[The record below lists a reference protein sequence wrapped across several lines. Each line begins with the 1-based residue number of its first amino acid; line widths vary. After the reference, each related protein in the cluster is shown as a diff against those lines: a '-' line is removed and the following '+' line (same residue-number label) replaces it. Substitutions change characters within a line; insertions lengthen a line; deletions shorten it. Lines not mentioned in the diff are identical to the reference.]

1 VRMSVGDFLL
11 KRLAELGSRYL
22 FGVPGDYNLWF
33 LEQVERSNH
42 IEFIGCCNELN
53 AAYAAD
59 GSARLVGVS
68 ALVTTYGVG
77 ELSAIAGV
85 AGAYAERVPIVCI
98 IGAPPLG
105 AIEGRTLLHHTL
117 GDGNFVNMLSSHR
130 DFSVAQTRI
139 EPANARWEID
149 RVLRSCWLEKRPVY
163 LQLPSDVPALTIE
176 APEEPL
182 QLAAP
187 TSDPRQL
194 VFAIE
199 RISTLIAEADA
210 PAILLDADV
219 ARFGLTR
226 PIVGLIQAHSI
237 PFATLPSAKAI
248 IDESHELHLGTY
260 RGAASTPEVRGAIEN
275 ADCLLCVCVRFT
287 DVATGF
293 FSHRLLSAELINIR
307 AFDVSIGATHV
318 PGLAGTDVLNTLVKV
333 LPVKPRRA
341 LPRRPKPPTRI
352 PSQSGQSLTQERFWQ
367 RMQDFIQ
374 AGDVVLTDIG
384 TCSAGTSGLRMPDG
398 VAVIGQP
405 LWAAV
410 GYGLPALL
418 GTLLAAP
425 HRRQLLF
432 IGDGAFQMTA
442 QELSTILRRG
452 LKPIIFLVNNNG
464 YTIERLILGPGSSY
478 NDINQWRYAEATSFF
493 DARDQAITYTV
504 RTEDELDDALAA
516 AGDRESLV
524 LVELVMSRLDAPGPL
539 VNFAQ
544 RCAAFNFPQ
553 LATLPESGSRG
564 LVRTSDAGERWPLS
578 DTKRPEHA
586 LIAQCAGSQASTSIP

>member
-11 KRLAELGSRYL
+11 KRLAELDARYL

-33 LEQVERSNH
+33 LEQAERSNH
-42 IEFIGCCNELN
+42 IEFVGCCNELN

-59 GSARLVGVS
+59 GFARLRGLS

-105 AIEGRTLLHHTL
+105 AIEERALLHHTL
-117 GDGNFVNMLSSHR
+117 GDGNFLNMLSSHR

-163 LQLPSDVPALTIE
+163 LQLPSDVPAITIE

-182 QLAAP
+182 HLAAP
-187 TSDPRQL
+187 TSDPTQL
-194 VFAIE
+194 VLAIE
-199 RISTLIAEADA
+199 RIVTRISEADA

-219 ARFGLTR
+219 ARFGLTK
-226 PIVGLIQAHSI
+226 PIMRLVQAHSI
-237 PFATLPSAKAI
+237 PFATLPSAKAL

-260 RGAASTPEVRGAIEN
+260 RGAASPPEVRRAIEN
-275 ADCLLCVCVRFT
+275 ADCLVCVGVRFT

-293 FSHRLLSAELINIR
+293 FSDRLHSDKLVHIR
-307 AFDVSIGATHV
+307 AFEATIGTVHV
-318 PGLAGTDVLNTLVKV
+318 PGVTGFEVLSALVKA
-333 LPVKPRRA
+333 LPVKPHRV
-341 LPRRPKPPTRI
+341 LPLRPQPPTRL
-352 PSQSGQSLTQERFWQ
+352 PSRFNQWLTQERFWR

-374 AGDVVLTDIG
+374 AGDVVLADIG

-425 HRRQLLF
+425 RRRQLLF
-432 IGDGAFQMTA
+432 IGDGAF
-442 QELSTILRRG
+442 ELSTILRRG

-478 NDINQWRYAEATSFF
+478 NDINQWRYAEAASFF
-493 DARDQAITYTV
+493 DARDQAIAYTV
-504 RTEDELDDALAA
+504 RTEDELDAALAIA
-516 AGDRESLV
+516 RDQEALV
-524 LVELVMSRLDAPGPL
+524 LIELVMSRLDAPAPL
-539 VNFAQ
+539 AHFAQ
-544 RCAAFNFPQ
+544 RCAEFNFPW
-553 LATLPESGSRG
+553 LATLAQPG
-564 LVRTSDAGERWPLS
+564 L
-578 DTKRPEHA
+578 
-586 LIAQCAGSQASTSIP
+586 

>member
-1 VRMSVGDFLL
+1 
-11 KRLAELGSRYL
+11 
-22 FGVPGDYNLWF
+22 
-33 LEQVERSNH
+33 
-42 IEFIGCCNELN
+42 
-53 AAYAAD
+53 
-59 GSARLVGVS
+59 VS

-98 IGAPPLG
+98 VGTPPLG
-105 AIEGRTLLHHTL
+105 AIEERALPHHTL
-117 GDGNFVNMLSSHR
+117 GDGNFANMLSSHR
-130 DFSVAQTRI
+130 DFSVAQTRL
-139 EPANARWEID
+139 EPANARWEVD

-163 LQLPSDVPALTIE
+163 LQLPSDVPAITIE

-187 TSDPRQL
+187 TSDPPQL
-194 VFAIE
+194 VLAIE
-199 RISTLIAEADA
+199 KIATGMAEAYA

-219 ARFGLTR
+219 ARFGLTK
-226 PIVGLIQAHSI
+226 PIIRLIQAHSI
-237 PFATLPSAKAI
+237 PFATLPSARAL

-260 RGAASTPEVRGAIEN
+260 HGAASPPEVRGAIEN
-275 ADCLLCVCVRFT
+275 ADCLLCVGVRFT

-293 FSHRLLSAELINIR
+293 FSHRLHSDKLIHIR
-307 AFDVSIGATHV
+307 AFETTMGTVHV
-318 PGLAGTDVLNTLVKV
+318 TDVTGFEVLSALVKA
-333 LPVKPRRA
+333 LPVKPHRV
-341 LPRRPKPPTRI
+341 LPRRSQAPTRP
-352 PSQSGQSLTQERFWQ
+352 PSQFNQSLAQERFWQ

-374 AGDVVLTDIG
+374 AGDVVLADIG
-384 TCSAGTSGLRMPDG
+384 TCSAGMAGLRLPNG
-398 VAVIGQP
+398 VAVVGQA

-410 GYGLPALL
+410 GYTLPALL

-478 NDINQWRYAEATSFF
+478 NDINQWRYAEAASFF
-493 DARDQAITYTV
+493 DTQDRAIAYSV
-504 RTEDELDDALAA
+504 RTEDELEEALAA
-516 AGDRESLV
+516 ARDREALV
-524 LVELVMSRLDAPGPL
+524 LIELVMSRLDAPAPL

-544 RCAAFNFPQ
+544 SCAEFNFPQ
-553 LATLPESGSRG
+553 LAKRRGLTDHLVPCHSHGFSQSDVRANLAGSRIAPK
-564 LVRTSDAGERWPLS
+564 TMDAYRRQG
-578 DTKRPEHA
+578 
-586 LIAQCAGSQASTSIP
+586 

>member
-11 KRLAELGSRYL
+11 KRLAELDARYL

-33 LEQVERSNH
+33 LEQAERSNH
-42 IEFIGCCNELN
+42 IEFVGCCNELN

-59 GSARLVGVS
+59 GFARLRGLS

-105 AIEGRTLLHHTL
+105 AIEERALLHHTL
-117 GDGNFVNMLSSHR
+117 GDGNFLNMLSSHR

-163 LQLPSDVPALTIE
+163 LQLPSDVPAITIE

-182 QLAAP
+182 HLAAP
-187 TSDPRQL
+187 TSDPTQL
-194 VFAIE
+194 VLAIE
-199 RISTLIAEADA
+199 RIVTRISEADA

-219 ARFGLTR
+219 ARFGLTK
-226 PIVGLIQAHSI
+226 PIMRLVQAHSI
-237 PFATLPSAKAI
+237 PFATLPSAKAL

-260 RGAASTPEVRGAIEN
+260 RGAASPPEVRRAIEN
-275 ADCLLCVCVRFT
+275 ADCLVCVGVRFT

-293 FSHRLLSAELINIR
+293 FSDRLHSDKLVHIR
-307 AFDVSIGATHV
+307 AFEATIGTVHV
-318 PGLAGTDVLNTLVKV
+318 PGVTGFEVLSALVKA
-333 LPVKPRRA
+333 LPVKPHRV
-341 LPRRPKPPTRI
+341 LPLRPQPPTRL
-352 PSQSGQSLTQERFWQ
+352 PSRFNQWLTQERFWR

-374 AGDVVLTDIG
+374 AGDVVLADIG

-425 HRRQLLF
+425 RRRQLLF
-432 IGDGAFQMTA
+432 IGDGAF
-442 QELSTILRRG
+442 ELSTILRRS
-452 LKPIIFLVNNNG
+452 IIFLVNNNG

-478 NDINQWRYAEATSFF
+478 NDINQWRYAEAASFF
-493 DARDQAITYTV
+493 DARDQAIAYTV
-504 RTEDELDDALAA
+504 RTEDELDAALAIA
-516 AGDRESLV
+516 RDQEALV
-524 LVELVMSRLDAPGPL
+524 LIELVMSRLDAPAPL
-539 VNFAQ
+539 AHFAQ
-544 RCAAFNFPQ
+544 RCAEFNFPW
-553 LATLPESGSRG
+553 LATLAQPG
-564 LVRTSDAGERWPLS
+564 L
-578 DTKRPEHA
+578 
-586 LIAQCAGSQASTSIP
+586 